1 MLEKLIRIKVL
12 SAINKGD
19 NLEKNV
25 LRFAL
30 GELERET
37 SLKNLTEED
46 KQKIIKRLIKSN
58 ENTLKLTESED
69 DKYILKEEID
79 IFKSILPKELDKKDI
94 EVFVKKC
101 LDVGSLTLD
110 YDNVGK
116 SVGIVMK
123 TFKKSNIAVDGK
135 LVKEV
140 VSEILDF

>member
-79 IFKSILPKELDKKDI
+79 IFKSILPKELD
-94 EVFVKKC
+94 
-101 LDVGSLTLD
+101 
-110 YDNVGK
+110 
-116 SVGIVMK
+116 
-123 TFKKSNIAVDGK
+123 
-135 LVKEV
+135 
-140 VSEILDF
+140 